1 MNFKEEI
8 KNYNFKNTPYIIKM
22 GLNDIAIIVKEN
34 NPKETSTKIIAKYVS
49 NETESSFLININEN
63 LEENFNNILLNIIN
77 TQKIKLLI
85 NLTVNNKD
93 DGFDIEINSSKNLS
107 AIFPTIKILKE
118 ALKENHIQS
127 IYNKN
132 YQDSLDY
139 KNIDIIKVQLNKAHI
154 NEKTLENLSNAL
166 IKFITEYLKH

>member
-8 KNYNFKNTPYIIKM
+8 KTYNFQNAPYIIKM

-34 NPKETSTKIIAKYVS
+34 NPIETSTKIIAKYVS
-49 NETESSFLININEN
+49 NETESSFLININED
-63 LEENFNNILLNIIN
+63 LEENFNNLLLNIIN

-85 NLTVNNKD
+85 NLTINNKD
-93 DGFDIEINSSKNLS
+93 DGFDIDIETSKHIS
-107 AIFPTIKILKE
+107 AVYQTIKILEK
-118 ALKENHIQS
+118 ALKENHIKY

-132 YQDSLDY
+132 YQDSLKY
-139 KNIDIIKVQLNKAHI
+139 NNIDIIKMQLNKTHT
-154 NEKTLENLSNAL
+154 NENTLENISNAL